1 MCSSKKGMK
10 TLDVLSKNAIQ
21 LFGAVLVIVSY
32 IRRLLDSHGIHST
45 YEFTVFNL
53 CSVKPF
59 DHPRDRTLSNRKIV
73 CYFFG
78 LWFFEC

>member
-32 IRRLLDSHGIHST
+32 LT
-45 YEFTVFNL
+45 PMEFTLLMNL
-53 CSVKPF
+53 LYSIYVQ
-59 DHPRDRTLSNRKIV
+59 
-73 CYFFG
+73 
-78 LWFFEC
+78 